1 MNESPDWHGPFA
13 AGADAPTGSEVTDS
27 ARARRKRTGRRPGNS
42 ATREDILQSAR
53 TLFAERGYEGTT
65 IRAIAA
71 HAGVDGALVHHF
83 FGTKEKV
90 FSAVITD
97 AVHFGDA
104 LTTLTENP
112 TEFLSDDL
120 LRSYLRLWED
130 PRTQSALLAVYRTA
144 SASETAAGL
153 LRSTSSDK
161 LNDQLAS
168 AIDHPQAAL
177 RAAMFGALLYGIAA
191 GRHLLK
197 LSALSGADLDDVITA
212 GAPVFRMLL
221 GDGASGQRSPAS
233 GTAAAC

>member
-1 MNESPDWHGPFA
+1 MNERLDWNGPFA
-13 AGADAPTGSEVTDS
+13 ADADALTGSEATDS
-27 ARARRKRTGRRPGNS
+27 MLARRKRTGRRPGNS
-42 ATREDILQSAR
+42 ATKEGILESAR

-65 IRAIAA
+65 IRAIAT

-83 FGTKEKV
+83 FGSKEKV

-112 TEFLSDDL
+112 SESLSDDL
-120 LRSYLRLWED
+120 LQSYLRLWED

-153 LRSTSSDK
+153 LRTSSDR
-161 LNDQLAS
+161 LNDQLAA

-177 RAAMFGALLYGIAA
+177 RAAMFGALLYGLAA

-197 LSALSGADLDDVITA
+197 LSGLSGADLDDVITV

-221 GDGASGQRSPAS
+221 GDGTSGGRPPAG